1 MFTFSIATAYRQH
14 NNAIMPLISSSIA
27 VLVNIILDP
36 VLIKY
41 CATRPFEAILF
52 VAIATII
59 ARCIDAGIMLVL
71 TLFRKSY
78 PYYFFNHLKSV
89 SYTHLTLPTK
99 A

>member
-59 ARCIDAGIMLVL
+59 ARCIDA
-71 TLFRKSY
+71 
-78 PYYFFNHLKSV
+78 V